1 MTKCVTLIPIAPSF
15 WCGRSIRNYVGERK
29 RLTGLCYKA
38 KSHSIPLDDFYVISS
53 LFLLH
58 RVVSIFARNQFNSC
72 HFKTGQ
78 KNLFSVNAL
87 AALYSCTSLSY
98 VVRLLLFQ
106 RAAANQMQLHLLSA
120 VNAPGMQSS
129 NHKH

>member
-1 MTKCVTLIPIAPSF
+1 MCDNNSHRSLF
-15 WCGRSIRNYVGERK
+15 FRCSIRNYVGERK
-29 RLTGLCYKA
+29 RLTVLCYK
-38 KSHSIPLDDFYVISS
+38 SQVSFYPLRRFLCYFF
-53 LFLLH
+53 FLLH
-58 RVVSIFARNQFNSC
+58 RVVPIFARNQFNSC

-120 VNAPGMQSS
+120 LNAPGMQSS

>member
-78 KNLFSVNAL
+78 KNLFSVTAL
-87 AALYSCTSLSY
+87 AALYSCTSLSS
-98 VVRLLLFQ
+98 VVRLLLLQ
-106 RAAANQMQLHLLSA
+106 HREQPIKCSCIYLVL
-120 VNAPGMQSS
+120 
-129 NHKH
+129 